1 MTKLYLASAG
11 NESFNM
17 ESFKYVREVHQAME
31 SVLEFETDIDGIWV
45 NGIDMI
51 TWNEAGKIVDF
62 KVMIRPLK
70 AVEIVRMK
78 MVESLEL
85 LSKIHKLNK
94 RILLFLLV
102 GVTIYLAESV
112 FNADHSDND
121 IYISDRQINNLINS
135 WNAQVGRNPNADE
148 LINLINNL
156 IEEEILYRE
165 ALKLGLEQDDEII
178 RRRLAQKIIFLKR
191 DAETFTPSDEDL
203 KNFFVQNQSNYVSE
217 DVYTFEHYFF
227 GNDSGAREEAEK
239 LLVNYYLAKS
249 LKWGCLFILA
259 IPSLAIL
266 CKK

>member
-1 MTKLYLASAG
+1 M
-11 NESFNM
+11 
-17 ESFKYVREVHQAME
+17 
-31 SVLEFETDIDGIWV
+31 
-45 NGIDMI
+45 
-51 TWNEAGKIVDF
+51 
-62 KVMIRPLK
+62 
-70 AVEIVRMK
+70 
-78 MVESLEL
+78 
-85 LSKIHKLNK
+85 NK
-94 RILLFLLV
+94 RIFLFFLV
-102 GVTIYLAESV
+102 GVTIYLAESI
-112 FNADHSDND
+112 FNSNDLDSD

-227 GNDSGAREEAEK
+227 GNNTGAREKAETNLSK
-239 LLVNYYLAKS
+239 LLSGQIPEMGLPFYSGNTFTSHPLQKIEDIFGGEFAEDIDTLDVGRWAGPIQSAFGYHNVMIKSIENSEVPSFDAVKNIVLADYLEANSDQAIKEFMEQIKS
-249 LKWGCLFILA
+249 EYSVA
-259 IPSLAIL
+259 ISPNFDL
-266 CKK
+266 